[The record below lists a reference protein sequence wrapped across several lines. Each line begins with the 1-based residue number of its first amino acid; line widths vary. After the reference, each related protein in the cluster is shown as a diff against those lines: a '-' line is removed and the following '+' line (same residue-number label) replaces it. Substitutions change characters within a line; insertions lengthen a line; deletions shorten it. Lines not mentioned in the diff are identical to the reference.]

1 MPRRRRRSS
10 DDETD
15 WTQWVV
21 IYFGTMISLGVM
33 MMLVDVLSFVA
44 RSFMNQAVVEMSSH
58 SEFAIGSVATL
69 GLGYTEPP
77 VGVLREGTGT
87 DEF

>member
-44 RSFMNQAVVEMSSH
+44 RSFMNSRRNVVSLGICNWLGGH
-58 SEFAIGSVATL
+58 AGIGIYQTAS
-69 GLGYTEPP
+69 GGIK
-77 VGVLREGTGT
+77 GR
-87 DEF
+87 DRNR